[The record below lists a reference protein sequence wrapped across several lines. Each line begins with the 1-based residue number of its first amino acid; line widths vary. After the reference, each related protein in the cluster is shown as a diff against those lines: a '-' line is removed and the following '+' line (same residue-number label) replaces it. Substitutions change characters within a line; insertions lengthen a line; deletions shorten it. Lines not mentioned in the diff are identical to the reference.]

1 MDKHVYPTSPRV
13 CLLALAATLW
23 AGTAHAIDAEGNYAI
38 WGIGQTSCHQF
49 SKAYAQDGLADY
61 KSYVAGYLTAF
72 NAMAKDVFQVTGKQT
87 MQGNLSMIE
96 THCRSNPIDS
106 FERAIQALI
115 ETETTRARGTSAGAA
130 WGRAAPAQ

>member
-1 MDKHVYPTSPRV
+1 MDKHVYATSPR
-13 CLLALAATLW
+13 LLALIATLW

-49 SKAYAQDGLADY
+49 TKAYATDALSDY
-61 KSYVAGYLTAF
+61 RSYVAGYLTAF
-72 NAMAKDVFQVTGKQT
+72 NAMAKDVYQVTGKHT
-87 MQGNLSMIE
+87 MKDNLS
-96 THCRSNPIDS
+96 TLQAHCTSNPIDS

-115 ETETTRARGTSAGAA
+115 ETESARARDTNAGAA